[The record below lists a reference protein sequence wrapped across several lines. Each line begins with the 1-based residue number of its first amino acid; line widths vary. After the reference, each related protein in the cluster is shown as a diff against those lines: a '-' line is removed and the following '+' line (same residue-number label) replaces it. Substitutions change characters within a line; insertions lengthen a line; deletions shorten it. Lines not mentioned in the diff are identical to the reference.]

1 MIMAVL
7 FVAAFTFAT
16 GCTSGGK
23 TLSFGYQPSTHQ
35 ISYMAAAEKGWWTDN
50 LAAFGVDKIEDYE
63 FPTGAPE
70 MQAMLAGDL
79 DVAYVGAAPVISA
92 IANGLDA
99 KIVASVNINGSDL
112 VVATGVPYET
122 PSNLK
127 GKSIG
132 TFPAGTIQDT
142 ILRNWLSENGID
154 PENDVTIKGMG
165 PGDAT
170 AAISA
175 GQIDAVFLPA
185 PSPSIIEAD
194 GFGKIVVQSGEM
206 MPNHACCVV
215 LVSGEM
221 IRNNPAIVERIVGTH
236 VMAQEYISANID
248 EAAEIYVNK
257 VAGTDLET
265 IKSSLNSWDGAWA
278 SDPNLIVDSVVDY
291 AGIQYDLGYIKV
303 RLDKDDIFD
312 LSFYDMYKLSRA
324 TTGSEPNP
332 TISF

>member
-1 MIMAVL
+1 MKKVIALVMALL
-7 FVAAFTFAT
+7 FVAAFAFAT

-35 ISYMAAAEKGWWTDN
+35 ISYMAAAEKGWWTED
-50 LAAFGVDKIEDYE
+50 LAAFGVDKIEDHE

-70 MQAMLAGDL
+70 MQAMLAGEL

-112 VVATGVPYET
+112 VVATGIPYET
-122 PSNLK
+122 PSDLK
-127 GKSIG
+127 GKSIA

-142 ILRNWLSENGID
+142 ILRNWLIENGLD
-154 PENDVTIKGMG
+154 PEKDVTIKGMG

-215 LVSGEM
+215 LVSGDM
-221 IRNNPAIVERIVGTH
+221 IRNNPGMVDRIVRTH
-236 VMAQEYISANID
+236 IRAQEYITANPD

-257 VAGTDLET
+257 VAGSDLET
-265 IKSSLNSWDGAWA
+265 IKTSLSTWDGVWA
-278 SDPNLIVDSVVDY
+278 SDPNLIIDSVVDY
-291 AGIQYDLGYIKV
+291 AGIQYELGYIKV
-303 RLDKDDIFD
+303 QLEKDDIFD
-312 LSFYDMYKLSRA
+312 LSFYDKIGA
-324 TTGSEPNP
+324 
-332 TISF
+332 